1 MRGNVAE
8 IHLFVDQIE
17 DDLAVLIE
25 DTEESLVPLR
35 DLPKGTQEGVWLTVE
50 IPDSYTFSSFL
61 AAVQDGGE
69 KMPAFVLDEA
79 TGMAV
84 KKRVQSLMDELSG

>member
-1 MRGNVAE
+1 MSE
-8 IHLFVDQIE
+8 THLFVDQIE

-25 DTEESLVPLR
+25 DAEESPVSLR
-35 DLPKGTQEGVWLTVE
+35 DLPKGTQEGAWLIVE

-61 AAVQDGGE
+61 AAVQDGDE

-79 TGMAV
+79 TGTSV
-84 KKRVQSLMDELSG
+84 KERVQSLMDELSG